1 KSLLVV
7 NLPALFR
14 HPQRPAGLHHRVKS
28 AVHEAVRRL
37 ATSGTGLNPASRLHR
52 PRSHHRAKAVWHES
66 VAVREY
72 LDPISDA
79 GSPVVTVLM
88 LLAQTV
94 VMLHCARLF
103 AALLSFAVQP
113 FP

>member
-1 KSLLVV
+1 GYPPESLLAV
-7 NLPALFR
+7 NLPVPFR

-28 AVHEAVRRL
+28 AVHETVRRP
-37 ATSGTGLNPASRLHR
+37 ATSGTDSNPALRLHR

-72 LDPISDA
+72 PDLVSDA
-79 GSPVVTVLM
+79 GSLVVTVLM

-94 VMLHCARLF
+94 VTLH
-103 AALLSFAVQP
+103 
-113 FP
+113 